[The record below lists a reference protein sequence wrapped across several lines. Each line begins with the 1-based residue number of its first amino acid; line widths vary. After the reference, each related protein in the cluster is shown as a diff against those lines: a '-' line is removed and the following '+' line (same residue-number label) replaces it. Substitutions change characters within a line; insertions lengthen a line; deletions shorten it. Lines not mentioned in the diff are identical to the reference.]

1 MNLMM
6 LRRLLSLTF
15 GITCVSGIGISVY
28 ALIVLS
34 GAENTYFPLCPEVDI
49 WTWLVSATTL
59 TILTEV
65 GLLFIWVTKNIGD
78 RLEDTQTII
87 GVLIVTAILFSVAL
101 WGCFEILDD
110 CALDVLRGEDI
121 WYAAFAVW
129 MYIGVVLGMIA
140 IVAVWVAIYATRVR
154 VRRSASVEL

>member
-1 MNLMM
+1 MNLLM

-15 GITCVSGIGISVY
+15 GITCVTGIGISVY

-34 GAENTYFPLCPEVDI
+34 GAEKTYFPLCPEVDI

-78 RLEDTQTII
+78 KLEDIKTIY
-87 GVLIVTAILFSVAL
+87 GLLLVTIVLFSVAL

-110 CALDVLRGEDI
+110 CALDVVRGEDL

-129 MYIGVVLGMIA
+129 MYIGVVLAMIA

-154 VRRSASVEL
+154 VRRPTSVEL